1 MYSHVL
7 PSHYLNTGCLPDC
20 LTLSVHLLCTHCE
33 CFVAISML
41 CVCRPVCSLCTR
53 AWKHVPA
60 LVMLHSQEH
69 PRCELSIQVRD
80 LLWQMQMTV
89 SWKYCKLSARK
100 LQYCTLHVACTLN
113 PSTQHNIQLRVS
125 IFHVWE
131 TERETQGLH
140 FGFFFYRLC
149 WPKFMTLNV
158 IELFKTLLLLLGSKR
173 ILSFIIFW
181 KDFIILRKVSMMCSS
196 VVKIEIRK
204 REVCILNTKETENSF
219 FYHNGFLF
227 LCP

>member
-125 IFHVWE
+125 IFHVWDRQK
-131 TERETQGLH
+131 ERHRASILVS
-140 FGFFFYRLC
+140 FFTGCAGQSLWLWMSLNYLKPYCSC
-149 WPKFMTLNV
+149 WAANEYYHLSFS
-158 IELFKTLLLLLGSKR
+158 ER
-173 ILSFIIFW
+173 ILSYW
-181 KDFIILRKVSMMCSS
+181 ERSAWCAVLLSKLKLGKGKSA
-196 VVKIEIRK
+196 
-204 REVCILNTKETENSF
+204 
-219 FYHNGFLF
+219 Y
-227 LCP
+227 